1 MNLAE
6 FSTEE
11 LKELGR
17 LAIVNLNAIKPELR
31 DELSTI
37 FSEIVAEI
45 SRREKQDKNAER
57 I

>member
-11 LKELGR
+11 LKELGG
-17 LAIVNLNAIKPELR
+17 LADLNLDAIKPEFR

-37 FSEIVAEI
+37 FFEIVAEI